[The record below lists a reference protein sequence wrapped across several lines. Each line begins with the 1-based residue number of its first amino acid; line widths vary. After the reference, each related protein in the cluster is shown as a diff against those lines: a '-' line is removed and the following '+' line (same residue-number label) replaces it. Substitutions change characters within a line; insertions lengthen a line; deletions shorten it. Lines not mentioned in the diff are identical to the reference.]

1 MVSDALWIASNSSSD
16 TMGVGGRRC
25 FKLRYLVVEGATRMV
40 PLPRPA
46 RRRAGELGA
55 VASSVM

>member
-1 MVSDALWIASNSSSD
+1 
-16 TMGVGGRRC
+16 
-25 FKLRYLVVEGATRMV
+25 LVVEGATRMV

-55 VASSVM
+55 VASSVMWGVSA